1 MLGLFLTLGAA
12 AVAALVLAFFE
23 RANVVAWLF
32 SCVC

>member
-32 SCVC
+32 